1 MRPWFYSEN
10 NSGIHNAPEYTGEET
25 VETNRSTAIAFGML
39 LIAAMVC
46 GIFSS
51 VTAIEEPDYLIKI
64 SSIESEMLVAVFFQA
79 MMAIS
84 YIAIVVITCPLVR
97 MANQRAAAAYLAF
110 RLTGAAFLFA
120 GIVTLLLLLSL
131 GRQFAQADPA
141 DLKGFVLAGTLLRQ
155 MRDWLNHICMILPWS
170 IGGIFIYSSFLKTGI
185 IPRWMSIWGLAA
197 AVLTLT
203 ATLLYMLDQI
213 QLVTIIY
220 FAMNVPTAL
229 LEIVL
234 AIYLLAWG
242 FRQVPTSLTRSQGN

>member
-1 MRPWFYSEN
+1 M
-10 NSGIHNAPEYTGEET
+10 
-25 VETNRSTAIAFGML
+25 ETNRGTAIVFGIL
-39 LIAAMVC
+39 LIASIGC

-51 VTAIEEPDYLIKI
+51 VTAIEGPDYLTKI
-64 SSIESEMLVAVFFQA
+64 SSIESEILAAVFFQA

-84 YIAIVVITCPLVR
+84 CIAIAVITYPLVR

-141 DLKGFVLAGTLLRQ
+141 TLTGFILAGTLLRQ
-155 MRDWLNHICMILPWS
+155 MRDWLNHICMVLPWS
-170 IGGIFIYSSFLKTGI
+170 IGGIFLYSSFLKTRI

-197 AVLTLT
+197 AVLTLA
-203 ATLLYMLDQI
+203 ATFLYMLDQI

-234 AIYLLAWG
+234 AVYLIAWG
-242 FRQVPTSLTRSQGN
+242 FRQVPTSLARSSQNMEE